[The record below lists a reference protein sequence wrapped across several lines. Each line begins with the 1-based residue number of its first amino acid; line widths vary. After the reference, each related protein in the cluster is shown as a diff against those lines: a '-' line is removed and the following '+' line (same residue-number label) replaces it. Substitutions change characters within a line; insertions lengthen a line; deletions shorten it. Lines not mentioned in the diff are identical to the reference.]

1 VAGGNGGSGLGITVP
16 DGHPDILDAAAE
28 NLRHVAGVAARAA
41 QEMRRAAHI
50 DGWQGSASEA
60 FTHTISESATAARI
74 AEQELPHATTALSRL
89 ADELRRAKHVAH
101 RELDRA
107 RAAEAHRQAAERDA
121 AEADHRAQDAAM
133 IAASLKNV
141 IDAAQQRGD
150 PAHGSRTAHHEATQ
164 DATAAASAAAEA
176 RSRGEDA
183 ARELAEARRVA
194 TIAADRYEDACH
206 EAARVLRAVAAAAPG
221 ADGKDGP
228 SDWDVL
234 VMLLH
239 IAWNGGPD
247 ERHVPVRT
255 IVAGLLNVA
264 DTVKYLGEARKAS
277 SWARLNPAYAER
289 LLAEAL
295 PTLNNSLTAKAMRRL
310 LGKPADAEGLLAW
323 FGDARRATPVFKKI
337 GVVGGVVSTA
347 MDVDAL
353 AHDHPR
359 RDPVGFVNDLAR
371 TGFDASSTAFLLM
384 PTPLT
389 GGAVVVT
396 GVIWA
401 GSEIYQHRREIGHIL
416 DSGRDIASDTGRKI
430 GAQIEDAGDAIGKSL
445 SGVGHAA
452 TSWIP

>member
-107 RAAEAHRQAAERDA
+107 QA

-176 RSRGEDA
+176 RSRGEVA
-183 ARELAEARRVA
+183 ARELAEARHVA

-295 PTLNNSLTAKAMRRL
+295 PTLNNSLTAKALRGL

-347 MDVDAL
+347 MDAGTL

-359 RDPVGFVNDLAR
+359 KDPAAFASDLAR
-371 TGFDASSTAFLLM
+371 TGFDVSSTAFLLM